1 MTEILDNEL
10 KNNRPPIQKNKIL
23 RVNAIIFVAYTLL
36 SLLGGSSAVIFHAFF
51 IVIHVALCVL
61 IGIAAAV
68 SSKSDDA
75 KYHFLSAGLV
85 LLIGFGICMGIGNVF
100 TLRI

>member
-1 MTEILDNEL
+1 MSEILDNGL
-10 KNNRPPIQKNKIL
+10 DSNRPPKPRNKIL

-36 SLLGGSSAVIFHAFF
+36 SLIGGSEAVIFHALF
-51 IVIHVALCVL
+51 IVIHVALCFL

-68 SSKSDDA
+68 SSKSDNA
-75 KYHFLSAGLV
+75 KYYFLSSALV
-85 LLIGFGICMGIGNVF
+85 LLIGFGTCMGINSIY

>member
-1 MTEILDNEL
+1 MSEILDDEL
-10 KNNRPPIQKNKIL
+10 NKNRPPIQKNKVL

-36 SLLGGSSAVIFHAFF
+36 SLIGGSSAVIFHAFF
-51 IVIHVALCVL
+51 IAIHVALCFL

-68 SSKSDDA
+68 SSNSENA
-75 KYHFLSAGLV
+75 KYYFLSAGLV
-85 LLIGFGICMGIGNVF
+85 LLIGFGTCMGIGNVF